1 MIDGRRGSGSV
12 HSGARALPRGG
23 GAWPPWDL
31 GSGGHHGE
39 LMPGFFL
46 AAFTLSLGRV
56 SSLRRGIQGVAQGDE
71 DSLTLSQGQ
80 NQNQLLLVPTHN
92 LV

>member
-1 MIDGRRGSGSV
+1 
-12 HSGARALPRGG
+12 
-23 GAWPPWDL
+23 
-31 GSGGHHGE
+31 
-39 LMPGFFL
+39 MPGFFL
-46 AAFTLSLGRV
+46 VAFTLSLGRV
-56 SSLRRGIQGVAQGDE
+56 SSLRRGIQGVAQEDE